1 MLILL
6 DIFFFT
12 ESFGCQEI
20 NIGRIIFRY
29 LFTTYRWKLE
39 WCKDLLEIKIDAD
52 WSVDWVM
59 WTVQSCVLISF
70 SIKCN
75 ILSADVNYHRSLF
88 ISMQMSCQELRPYLY
103 HFLLQSTKCLPL
115 YGSKGSKHA
124 FKMLCNLGNVS
135 VTGKPSVDLMCD
147 TYQICAQRN
156 VCPHALSHSLQ
167 ESFYI

>member
-1 MLILL
+1 M
-6 DIFFFT
+6 
-12 ESFGCQEI
+12 Q
-20 NIGRIIFRY
+20 IGV
-29 LFTTYRWKLE
+29 
-39 WCKDLLEIKIDAD
+39 
-52 WSVDWVM
+52 VDRVM

-75 ILSADVNYHRSLF
+75 ILSADVNYYWSYF

-103 HFLLQSTKCLPL
+103 HFLLVEKCLSW
-115 YGSKGSKHA
+115 YGNKGFKHA

>member
-1 MLILL
+1 MNVNSLRY
-6 DIFFFT
+6 FFFT
-12 ESFGCQEI
+12 ESFSCQEI

-103 HFLLQSTKCLPL
+103 HFLLQST
-115 YGSKGSKHA
+115 
-124 FKMLCNLGNVS
+124 NVS
-135 VTGKPSVDLMCD
+135 HCMEIKDPSMHLRCCV
-147 TYQICAQRN
+147 I
-156 VCPHALSHSLQ
+156 
-167 ESFYI
+167 